1 MIERES
7 ETVNVEKGFK
17 PQNNSMYFMGLV
29 LGLVAL
35 LLKETM
41 LRPEL
46 VMDFCQLISSFLLI
60 MHLVS
65 VMQKYTPRM
74 KVLMI
79 LALFMSLIIGICS
92 DAMFQM
98 FFMFALI
105 FGAKGISYYNIL
117 KIYNIASAVFCISI
131 LLLCYLGLV
140 SNVTAYS
147 DGRELISNGVVR
159 NSFGYV
165 WPTDLATH
173 IFFILLTYWILIK
186 GKLSIVKVCLYLF
199 ISYWVLIKTDARL
212 GTGCVLLILL
222 FTVYLRFQHVIPLW
236 LHALFARLTIVWI
249 PILFILT
256 MWATLNYDSGNM
268 DWFAV
273 DVVLS
278 GRLRI
283 GQDSFMQEGITF
295 WGQKV
300 EMKGGET
307 IGGMYNYIDSSFLQA
322 IIIYGVCFT
331 FLLLVAYLQISYKA
345 YKRKDYTFI
354 CAIFIAGISGFIAQ
368 HFLQIFMN
376 PLLISLFA
384 ENDVVEQSNV
394 VGSGEIISNNIG
406 C

>member
-1 MIERES
+1 
-7 ETVNVEKGFK
+7 
-17 PQNNSMYFMGLV
+17 MYFMGLV

-35 LLKETM
+35 LLKETL

-46 VMDFCQLISSFLLI
+46 VMDFCQLISSFLLV
-60 MHLVS
+60 MHIVS
-65 VMQKYTPRM
+65 IIQKYTPRM
-74 KVLMI
+74 KVLMV
-79 LALFMSLIIGICS
+79 LVLFVSLIIGICS
-92 DAMFQM
+92 DALFQM

-105 FGAKGISYYNIL
+105 FGAKGISYHSILKVYNIS
-117 KIYNIASAVFCISI
+117 SAAFCISI
-131 LLLCYLGLV
+131 LLLCYLGFV
-140 SNVTAYS
+140 KNEVTFS
-147 DGRELISNGVVR
+147 DDRELITSGALR

-165 WPTDLATH
+165 WPTNFATH
-173 IFFILLTYWILIK
+173 VFFILLSYWILIK
-186 GKLSIVKVCLYLF
+186 GKLSFVKVCVFLF

-236 LHALFARLTIVWI
+236 IRTSFARLSIVWI
-249 PILFILT
+249 PFLFILM

-268 DWFAV
+268 EWFAV

-278 GRLRI
+278 GRLHI
-283 GQDSFMQEGITF
+283 GQDAFLQEGVTF

-307 IGGMYNYIDSSFLQA
+307 IGSMYNYIDSSFLQA
-322 IIIYGVCFT
+322 IIIYGICFT
-331 FLLLVAYLQISYKA
+331 FLFLAAYLIITYKA
-345 YKRKDYTFI
+345 YKRKDYTFL

-384 ENDVVEQSNV
+384 NNDMVDQSNV
-394 VGSGEIISNNIG
+394 VGCAEIVSDKIDS
-406 C
+406 